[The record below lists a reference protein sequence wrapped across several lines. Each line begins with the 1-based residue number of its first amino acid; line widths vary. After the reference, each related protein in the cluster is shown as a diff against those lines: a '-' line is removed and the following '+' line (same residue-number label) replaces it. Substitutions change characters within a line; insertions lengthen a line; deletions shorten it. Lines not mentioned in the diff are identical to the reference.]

1 MYPLDFQFVF
11 LFVCL
16 FVCFVFFSVLRA
28 KVDELTKK
36 VEAID
41 ELTKRVNASTSKK
54 GI

>member
-1 MYPLDFQFVF
+1 MYPFDFQFVF
-11 LFVCL
+11 FVCL
-16 FVCFVFFSVLRA
+16 FCFSFFSVLRA